1 MGGAGC
7 LLKTLLFVVHCPLG
21 WVACMSG
28 AGEHMAVR
36 WQVLTLLCWMA
47 SSDFKPGIHLSPHC
61 WLIFAWGSFTHFAR
75 RRWKGG
81 FLAVAGKSEAG
92 WLPAGPASVTFG
104 AQLAAGAPDSADR
117 RYGGLALAV
126 SGALNQEPPNP
137 AASYTLGT

>member
-1 MGGAGC
+1 MFAKDSPLCCSLPSRAGGMHVWGWR
-7 LLKTLLFVVHCPLG
+7 TYGCPLASAQG
-21 WVACMSG
+21 
-28 AGEHMAVR
+28 
-36 WQVLTLLCWMA
+36 TLLCWMA
-47 SSDFKPGIHLSPHC
+47 SSGFEPGTHLSPHC
-61 WLIFAWGSFTHFAR
+61 WLIFAWGSFTHFTR

-104 AQLAAGAPDSADR
+104 AQLAAGAPDRAAR

-126 SGALNQEPPNP
+126 SGALSQEPPSP